1 MNGIALR
8 TGVHTALPAW
18 KWLAAALTV
27 GVLVALLPLPVSGLL
42 LAGGLVAVTLFLE
55 PALAVIAM
63 LAVAPLKALIE
74 TEASTGLPFDVGQ
87 LALGLTAV
95 VWGLWR
101 ISRAQLRMRPPAW
114 VLVPLVILSV
124 GFAPSLWSAA
134 SVSASMVEW
143 AKWGAVILLVL
154 IVRDLAEAGRGEW
167 IAFGVVWAAV
177 LQAALGIY
185 QFYGGSGAAHLWIDE
200 FRHFRAFGTF
210 GQPNPFSAFMGLVLP
225 LALGLAWGYAGRAW
239 YFWGGI
245 SPSRARLD
253 GARALWYGG
262 CVLLLLAG
270 LIASWGR
277 GAWLGF
283 GVALITMVFF
293 APRRRWLG
301 VVLIA
306 ALTAGALGMWSSGML
321 PPAVQARLDSAFADL
336 RGWRDV
342 RGAPLN
348 DANYA
353 TLERLAHWQAAINM
367 ASARLW
373 TGVGLGNYEVVYA
386 GYALPRWPLALGHAH
401 NDYLNILAETGLV
414 GVTGYVLGW
423 ALIVLGTIRALQ
435 QTDLLKR
442 GILIGLLGTWTHF
455 LAHSLVDKL
464 TVNNLF
470 LHLGVMLGLLAWA
483 SEDAARASLRDN
495 VHAHDDF

>member
-1 MNGIALR
+1 MNGFALH
-8 TGVHTALPAW
+8 TDVHTASPAW
-18 KWLAAALTV
+18 KWLVAALVAGT
-27 GVLVALLPLPVSGLL
+27 LVALLPLPVSSLL
-42 LAGGLVAVTLFLE
+42 LAGGLVTAALLLE

-74 TEASTGLPFDVGQ
+74 TEVSTAWPLDVGQ
-87 LALGLTAV
+87 VALLLTAL

-101 ISRAQLRMRPPAW
+101 INQAQSRIRFSAR
-114 VLVPLVILSV
+114 VLVPLLILAV
-124 GFAPSLWSAA
+124 GFAPSLWHAV
-134 SVSASMVEW
+134 SVSAGLAEW
-143 AKWGAVILLVL
+143 AKWAAVILLVV
-154 IVRDLAEAGRGEW
+154 IVGDLTEAGRGEW
-167 IAFGVVWAAV
+167 IAFGVVWAGV

-225 LALGLAWGYAGRAW
+225 LALGLAWGYARRAW
-239 YFWGGI
+239 PRW
-245 SPSRARLD
+245 SVDKSQARRD
-253 GARALWYGG
+253 GARALWYSG
-262 CVLLLLAG
+262 CALLLLAG

-293 APRRRWLG
+293 APRRRWQGAL
-301 VVLIA
+301 LIA
-306 ALTAGALGMWSSGML
+306 ALAVGALGMWSSGML
-321 PPAVQARLDSAFADL
+321 PAAVQARLDSAFADL
-336 RGWRDV
+336 GGWRDV

-367 ASARLW
+367 ASAHPW
-373 TGVGLGNYEVVYA
+373 TGVGLGNYEVVYPE
-386 GYALPRWPLALGHAH
+386 YALPRWPLALGHAH
-401 NDYLNILAETGLV
+401 NDYLNTLAETGLV
-414 GVTGYVLGW
+414 GVAGYGFGW
-423 ALIVLGTIRALQ
+423 GLIVLGTIRALR
-435 QTDLLKR
+435 QTDPLKR
-442 GILIGLLGTWTHF
+442 GILSGLLGTWAHF

-483 SEDAARASLRDN
+483 SEDAACASLRDN
-495 VHAHDDF
+495 DHAHGDF

>member
-1 MNGIALR
+1 MNEIALR
-8 TGVHTALPAW
+8 TGVHATLPAW
-18 KWLAAALTV
+18 KWLAGALV
-27 GVLVALLPLPVSGLL
+27 AGALAALLPLSVSVLL
-42 LAGGLVAVTLFLE
+42 LAGALAMVALLVE
-55 PALAVIAM
+55 PALAVMAM

-74 TEASTGLPFDVGQ
+74 TEVSTAWPFDVGQ
-87 LALGLTAV
+87 AALLVSAA

-101 ISRAQLRMRPPAW
+101 ISRAQSRAWPRAW
-114 VLVPLVILSV
+114 VLVPLLMLSV
-124 GFAPSLWSAA
+124 GFVPSLWNAA
-134 SVSASMVEW
+134 SVSAGMVEG
-143 AKWGAVILLVL
+143 AKWVAIVLLVV
-154 IVRDLAEAGRGEW
+154 IVRDLAGAGRGEW

-239 YFWGGI
+239 RNRRDTNR
-245 SPSRARLD
+245 SRVRLD
-253 GARALWYGG
+253 RALALWYGG
-262 CVLLLLAG
+262 CSLLLLAG

-293 APRRRWLG
+293 APPRQWLG
-301 VVLIA
+301 ALLIA
-306 ALTAGALGMWSSGML
+306 ALAVLALGMWGSGLL
-321 PPAVQARLDSAFADL
+321 PAAVQARLDSAFADL
-336 RGWRDV
+336 GGWHDV

-353 TLERLAHWQAAINM
+353 TLERLAHWQAAIAM
-367 ASARLW
+367 ANAHPW

-386 GYALPRWPLALGHAH
+386 DYALPRWPLALGHAH
-401 NDYLNILAETGLV
+401 NDYLNILAETGLL
-414 GVTGYVLGW
+414 GMSGYMLGW
-423 ALIVLGTIRALQ
+423 ALIVRGTIRALR
-435 QTDLLKR
+435 QTDPLKR
-442 GILIGLLGTWTHF
+442 GILIGLLGTWAHF

-483 SEDAARASLRDN
+483 SDDAARASLRDN
-495 VHAHDDF
+495 VHAHGDF